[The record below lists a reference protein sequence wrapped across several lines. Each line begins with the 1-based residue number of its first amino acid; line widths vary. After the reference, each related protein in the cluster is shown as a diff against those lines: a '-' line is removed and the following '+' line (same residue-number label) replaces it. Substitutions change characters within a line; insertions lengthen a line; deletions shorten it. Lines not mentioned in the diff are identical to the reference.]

1 MGRGDSQDLQTIIGA
16 IPGERFRFLSADR
29 RRAYAA
35 ILWLLLYHR
44 RAHRIEVYYDDLMV
58 EALTVVPGV
67 EPGSYDADTFRADIA
82 QLEDWGN
89 LAPRRLEP
97 RRIETLADRHLR
109 KFLCRLDDETAAVL
123 EFLEG
128 RFRID
133 AAALSGHGS
142 HFLRDAADRLNEA
155 LRLADRLRKDA
166 RMTTPGAHEESDGE
180 ADSAAEDGDSTDDA
194 ASALDGVETTDP
206 TIVTSDRDFLGSVN
220 REGRK
225 GDNRE
230 RCLRMAYLCA
240 EADRK
245 VDEAA
250 RELSAFDAA
259 LVAFAV
265 SPFRIEALA
274 EVVERLERYVED
286 YIAEATER
294 ARKLHRTAKKLL
306 GRGYAQTLRATRDT
320 VNRHLR
326 EDPFAAPSAA
336 SWPDPLAVC
345 ERLVP
350 FFAPG
355 GEYDL
360 LLERVHAAA
369 RDVVRRLHAHIAAV
383 RARNIRIET
392 LRDRSREMACITDG
406 EITLA
411 NRWVNALFASA
422 HLVSDLRTGTPE
434 DRAPLPKPA
443 RRYQAVRGVPG
454 GAFLSAKK
462 GRPGQTRALHR
473 KRLYELG
480 RFVEEKILN
489 GKERALLSGGDLK
502 GIDDARILI
511 AAVKAHDLRAGK
523 DRRHLSYRIHRDL
536 NSRNGERARFAFEEG
551 ELDAP
556 DLLFRRDEEGGS

>member
-1 MGRGDSQDLQTIIGA
+1 MIGDDSRDFQSIVGA
-16 IPGERFRFLSADR
+16 IPGERFRFLSTDR

-35 ILWLLLYHR
+35 ILWLLLQHR
-44 RAHRIEVYYDDLMV
+44 RAHRIEVCYDDLMV
-58 EALTVVPGV
+58 EALGVVPGV

-109 KFLCRLDDETAAVL
+109 KFLCRLDDDTAAIL
-123 EFLEG
+123 EFLES
-128 RFRID
+128 RSRVD
-133 AAALSGHGS
+133 SAALSGHGS
-142 HFLRDAADRLNEA
+142 HFLRDAADRLHEA
-155 LRLADRLRKDA
+155 LRLAEKLRKDPPA
-166 RMTTPGAHEESDGE
+166 PGPEPDE
-180 ADSAAEDGDSTDDA
+180 ADKEDRNR
-194 ASALDGVETTDP
+194 DP
-206 TIVTSDRDFLGSVN
+206 
-220 REGRK
+220 REG
-225 GDNRE
+225 
-230 RCLRMAYLCA
+230 CLRLAYLCA

-265 SPFRIEALA
+265 SPFRLEALA
-274 EVVERLERYVED
+274 EVVEQLERYVED
-286 YIAEATER
+286 YIAEATDR
-294 ARKLHRTAKKLL
+294 ARKLHRTARKLL
-306 GRGYAQTLRATRDT
+306 GNRYAQTLLSARET

-326 EDPFAAPSAA
+326 EDPFAAPSAG
-336 SWPDPLAVC
+336 SWPDPLAVSG
-345 ERLVP
+345 RLVP

-369 RDVVRRLHAHIAAV
+369 RDVVRRLHAHIAGV

-392 LRDRSREMACITDG
+392 LRDRSREMARIGDD
-406 EITLA
+406 EVAQA

-422 HLVSDLRTGTPE
+422 HLVSDLRTGTPA
-434 DRAPLPKPA
+434 DRATLPRPA
-443 RRYQAVRGVPG
+443 KRYQTVRGVRG
-454 GAFLSAKK
+454 GAYLSEKK

-473 KRLYELG
+473 KRLHELS

-489 GKERALLSGGDLK
+489 GKDRALLSGGDLN
-502 GIDDARILI
+502 GIDDGRTLI
-511 AAVKAHDLRAGK
+511 SVVKAHDLRAGK
-523 DRRHLSYRIHRDL
+523 DRRHLSYRICRDK
-536 NSRNGERARFAFEEG
+536 NSRNAERACFAFEEG

-556 DLLFRRDEEGGS
+556 DLLFRLDEGGET

>member
-1 MGRGDSQDLQTIIGA
+1 MVGGDSQDLQAIIEA

-35 ILWLLLYHR
+35 ILWLLLHHR

-67 EPGSYDADTFRADIA
+67 EPGSYDPDTFRADIA

-109 KFLCRLDDETAAVL
+109 KFLCRLDDETAAIL
-123 EFLEG
+123 DFLEG
-128 RFRID
+128 RSRLD

-155 LRLADRLRKDA
+155 LRLAEKLRKEVA
-166 RMTTPGAHEESDGE
+166 TAPASVEEAG
-180 ADSAAEDGDSTDDA
+180 GDA
-194 ASALDGVETTDP
+194 ASGTEQEDSSEDAPPRSDSAETNDFTMVVTGRDTSGHTDRE
-206 TIVTSDRDFLGSVN
+206 VRDR
-220 REGRK
+220 ET
-225 GDNRE
+225 RE
-230 RCLRMAYLCA
+230 RFFRVAYLCA

-245 VDEAA
+245 VDDAA

-265 SPFRIEALA
+265 SPFRLEALA

-294 ARKLHRTAKKLL
+294 ARKLHRAAKKLL
-306 GRGYAQTLRATRDT
+306 GHGFAQTLRTTRET
-320 VNRHLR
+320 VDRHLR
-326 EDPFAAPSAA
+326 EDPFAAPSAGT
-336 SWPDPLAVC
+336 WPDPRAVC

-355 GEYDL
+355 GQYDI

-369 RDVVRRLHAHIAAV
+369 RDVVKRLHAHIAGV

-392 LRDRSREMACITDG
+392 LRDRSREMARIG
-406 EITLA
+406 NEEVAAA

-422 HLVSDLRTGTPE
+422 HLVTDLRTGTPD
-434 DRAPLPKPA
+434 DRASLPRPA
-443 RRYQAVRGVPG
+443 RRYRTVRLDRG
-454 GAFLSAKK
+454 GEYLSAKE
-462 GRPGQTRALHR
+462 GRPGQVRALHR
-473 KRLYELG
+473 GRLYELG
-480 RFVEEKILN
+480 RFVEGRILRD
-489 GKERALLSGGDLK
+489 EAVALLSGADLE
-502 GIDDARILI
+502 GIGDARTLM
-511 AAVKAHDLRAGK
+511 AAVKAHELRNGK
-523 DRRHLSYRIHRDL
+523 DRRYLSYRINRDK
-536 NSRNGERARFAFEEG
+536 NARDGERARFTFAEG
-551 ELDAP
+551 ALDAP
-556 DLLFRRDEEGGS
+556 DLLFRRDDGGGT

>member
-1 MGRGDSQDLQTIIGA
+1 MVGGDFQDLQAIIEA

-35 ILWLLLYHR
+35 ILWLLLHHR

-109 KFLCRLDDETAAVL
+109 KFLCRLDDETAAIL
-123 EFLEG
+123 DFLEG
-128 RFRID
+128 RSRLD

-155 LRLADRLRKDA
+155 LRLAENLRKEVA
-166 RMTTPGAHEESDGE
+166 ATPASREEAVG
-180 ADSAAEDGDSTDDA
+180 DA
-194 ASALDGVETTDP
+194 ASGTEQEDSPEDAVPGPDGAEKNEFTMDVIAGEDPGLTDREGW
-206 TIVTSDRDFLGSVN
+206 DREN
-220 REGRK
+220 REK
-225 GDNRE
+225 
-230 RCLRMAYLCA
+230 CLRVAYLCA

-265 SPFRIEALA
+265 SPFRLEALA

-294 ARKLHRTAKKLL
+294 ARRLHRTAKKLL
-306 GRGYAQTLRATRDT
+306 GRRFAQTLSKTREIVD
-320 VNRHLR
+320 RRLR
-326 EDPFAAPSAA
+326 EDPFAAPSART
-336 SWPDPLAVC
+336 WPDPRAVC

-355 GEYDL
+355 GQYDI

-369 RDVVRRLHAHIAAV
+369 RDVVKRLHSHIAGV
-383 RARNIRIET
+383 RSRNIRIET
-392 LRDRSREMACITDG
+392 LRDRSREMARIGD
-406 EITLA
+406 EEVLAA

-422 HLVSDLRTGTPE
+422 HLVTDLRTGTPD
-434 DRAPLPKPA
+434 DRAPLPRPA
-443 RRYQAVRGVPG
+443 KRYQAIHIGRG
-454 GAFLSAKK
+454 GAYLTAKE
-462 GRPGQTRALHR
+462 GRPGQVRALHR
-473 KRLYELG
+473 RRLYELG
-480 RFVEEKILN
+480 RFVEERILRD
-489 GKERALLSGGDLK
+489 EAAALLSGAALE
-502 GIDDARILI
+502 GIDDVRTLL

-523 DRRHLSYRIHRDL
+523 DRRHLSYRIGRQRNARD
-536 NSRNGERARFAFEEG
+536 GERASFAFEEG

-556 DLLFRRDEEGGS
+556 DLLFRRGDGGGT